1 MTTTLLLVRHA
12 AHGLLGRVLTGRM
25 PGVSLGEEGR
35 RQAARLAERLS
46 RETVAAVYS
55 SPLERARETAEPIA
69 ARFGLLVQVEERLD
83 EIDVGDWQGRDF
95 AALAQDPG
103 WNAWNTASSVTRAPG
118 GETML
123 EAQAR
128 AIRVIE
134 QLRAA
139 HPDTGVVLVSHGDV
153 IKAALLY
160 HLGLPI
166 DAYQRIEVGP
176 ASLSVLVVGDWGARV
191 LSLNETVA
199 A

>member
-103 WNAWNTASSVTRAPG
+103 WNAWNTARSVTRAPG

-153 IKAALLY
+153 IKAVLLY